1 MKSYSEHGGPGARR
15 CSDCICKPHMESCAG
30 IWGQGLEYVYALE
43 IFFISFNTVDIKFAV
58 F

>member
-1 MKSYSEHGGPGARR
+1 MVVQVHADAVTAYVNLTWSHVQASGDRV
-15 CSDCICKPHMESCAG
+15 
-30 IWGQGLEYVYALE
+30 LNVYALE